1 MIRRFVDALAFS
13 AFVFV
18 GTTWAA
24 IAFGQNISVGT
35 STGTGYP
42 TGATSVV
49 GANTGTTGAV
59 AASIGAGVGSG
70 RLTFVCG
77 FSISTLEGVTALT
90 TAPTIS
96 NLAFFGTFTY
106 QVTNTASVANT
117 FTQTFSPCL
126 PAVAVN
132 QNITVTSPANA
143 NATAVDVN
151 VWGYSAQ
158 VN

>member
-1 MIRRFVDALAFS
+1 MIRRCIDVLAF
-13 AFVFV
+13 AGLV
-18 GTTWAA
+18 A
-24 IAFGQNISVGT
+24 IGCVWSVTAFGQNISVGP

-49 GANTGTTGAV
+49 GASTGTTGAV
-59 AASIGAGVGSG
+59 APSIGAGVGSG
-70 RLTFVCG
+70 RLVFLCG
-77 FSISTLEGVTALT
+77 FSISTLEGVTAAT
-90 TAPTIS
+90 TAPTVS

-132 QNITVTSPANA
+132 QSITVTSPANA
-143 NATAVDVN
+143 TASAVDVN
-151 VWGYSAQ
+151 VWGYSAP